1 MLQKDE
7 KKKEDANQLAKS
19 VKDRCVLPN
28 NCRAILIV
36 FHSNKIAIEAQH
48 GLIAQVLKDVIFSIR
63 PGTSAD
69 PAAVDSAL
77 AHAGESLDTA
87 MSIG

>member
-1 MLQKDE
+1 MVYY
-7 KKKEDANQLAKS
+7 S
-19 VKDRCVLPN
+19 T
-28 NCRAILIV
+28 
-36 FHSNKIAIEAQH
+36 KIAIEAQH

-69 PAAVDSAL
+69 SAL
-77 AHAGESLDTA
+77 APVGETIDTA